1 MKEKDGTD
9 VWVVGVI
16 EREVTIDRR
25 GATARKVAF
34 LIVKRR
40 DAETLTNF
48 IVDRVWGGSILISDS
63 WRGYTAFLQRM
74 YTHCVVNHSVEYGK
88 TAVVGGVTLRIN
100 TNHIEREWVEVRK
113 ALRRK
118 PFRTYRAGLMRE
130 SYRQWFLSGL
140 GADASR
146 LQVLRDLGRLSTE
159 GRERRQ

>member
-1 MKEKDGTD
+1 
-9 VWVVGVI
+9 
-16 EREVTIDRR
+16 
-25 GATARKVAF
+25 
-34 LIVKRR
+34 
-40 DAETLTNF
+40 
-48 IVDRVWGGSILISDS
+48 
-63 WRGYTAFLQRM
+63 M

-159 GRERRQ
+159 GRERRQSLMGTKKVMFLADMKQKNPQFAKW

>member
-16 EREVTIDRR
+16 EREVTIDGR

-74 YTHCVVNHSVEYGK
+74 YMHCVST
-88 TAVVGGVTLRIN
+88 TASSAG
-100 TNHIEREWVEVRK
+100 
-113 ALRRK
+113 RR
-118 PFRTYRAGLMRE
+118 RWLE
-130 SYRQWFLSGL
+130 
-140 GADASR
+140 ASR
-146 LQVLRDLGRLSTE
+146 CGSTRTTSKESGWRTGRRSV
-159 GRERRQ
+159 GSRSERTARG

>member
-1 MKEKDGTD
+1 MHGIPPENGH
-9 VWVVGVI
+9 
-16 EREVTIDRR
+16 
-25 GATARKVAF
+25 A
-34 LIVKRR
+34 L
-40 DAETLTNF
+40 
-48 IVDRVWGGSILISDS
+48 
-63 WRGYTAFLQRM
+63 
-74 YTHCVVNHSVEYGK
+74 CVNHSVEYGK